1 MFNTFVRGFVGDLR
15 AVFPSGD
22 PEIMCIVAALEL
34 LRVNARIVIAPF
46 AKHLLTRTA
55 LVRALLQEDLE
66 AIKRIDFRQIIKSSE
81 FSYKLLRKFTLAV
94 SAHEHDDV
102 LRKKMFNW
110 FKIMIYYALEDQ
122 GGDASPEEKI
132 ERLCASGASAS
143 GAAASASARAS
154 AVVAPPSTVATTATP
169 ATTPPATT
177 TRG

>member
-110 FKIMIYYALEDQ
+110 FKLMIYYALEDQ

-132 ERLCASGASAS
+132 
-143 GAAASASARAS
+143 
-154 AVVAPPSTVATTATP
+154 
-169 ATTPPATT
+169 
-177 TRG
+177 